1 MNRFSN
7 RWYNDKK
14 QRQKRKGINIKK
26 MMKIEGM
33 TCEHCVR
40 RVKNALEEIIGLSNV
55 EVDLDAKVATF
66 DATDDVKDSDI
77 KYAVEEVGY
86 EVVNVEI
93 V

>member
-1 MNRFSN
+1 M
-7 RWYNDKK
+7 
-14 QRQKRKGINIKK
+14 KK
-26 MMKIEGM
+26 MMKNEGM
-33 TCEHCVR
+33 SCEHCVR

-66 DATDDVKDSDI
+66 DATDDVKDADI